1 MIWHKGL
8 MNILLKI
15 STARMPPALGV
26 PSAMVN
32 TGKRQSCGTGPQRRR
47 VRPFDVSGRRPA
59 RRSARMRTLK
69 AGEVRDECERV

>member
-8 MNILLKI
+8 MNMLLKI
-15 STARMPPALGV
+15 SMQPMPPAQGV
-26 PSAMVN
+26 PNVTAN
-32 TGKRQSCGTGPQRRR
+32 TGKRQNYGTGPQRRR

-69 AGEVRDECERV
+69 AGD